1 MIEDRAPASDRC
13 VPSGIRFPRSGQA
26 LLRHMNEPAYGC
38 FLPDLTRFTR
48 GSLRRTRPSTRFQG
62 ASLAAQ
68 DLGQEFD
75 LAAADCELQGTATS
89 PSSTVRISISDP
101 DADRNR
107 TTMPGLSQA
116 SVGTFFLGM
125 MDHAKKSQSL
135 VSGFIFS
142 SFGNRFKYLVS
153 VSFETF

>member
-1 MIEDRAPASDRC
+1 MPNMMEDR
-13 VPSGIRFPRSGQA
+13 
-26 LLRHMNEPAYGC
+26 
-38 FLPDLTRFTR
+38 
-48 GSLRRTRPSTRFQG
+48 
-62 ASLAAQ
+62 
-68 DLGQEFD
+68 
-75 LAAADCELQGTATS
+75 
-89 PSSTVRISISDP
+89 
-101 DADRNR
+101 
-107 TTMPGLSQA
+107 LSQA